1 MALKF
6 NLKKILVPTDFS
18 ARAMGALHY
27 AAAMAKHSDA
37 EIVLLHVVEQ
47 YEHNTD
53 LGQVIDL
60 TETLRKAIQDKLIEI
75 KNENMDLW
83 GIKISVEVASGKIYK
98 QIYRTLQNKD
108 IDLVVMGTHGS
119 SGIDSFEKFILGSN
133 AYRIVRMA
141 QCPVITV
148 RHARE
153 EVSFKKVVLP
163 LDTTKETKDKVA
175 SAIKI
180 ARVFGATIHLVG
192 VSSRFE
198 ELRLGAEKLQD
209 QLEDVAWSIQDAGVP
224 VVTEYLKSENVVKAI
239 NNYAKKIE
247 ADLIMIMTAEE
258 SAIAEFALGSS
269 ARKIITESHI
279 PVMSIKPGYQ

>member
-1 MALKF
+1 MPLKF

-37 EIVLLHVVEQ
+37 EIVLLHVVEH

-53 LGQVIDL
+53 LNQVIDL

-98 QIYRTLQNKD
+98 QIYKTLQKQD

-148 RHARE
+148 RHAKD
-153 EVSFKKVVLP
+153 EVSFKKIVLP
-163 LDTTKETKDKVA
+163 LDTTKETKDKIA

-192 VSSRFE
+192 VTSRFE
-198 ELRLGAEKLQD
+198 ELRLGAEKLQN
-209 QLEDVAWSIQDAGVP
+209 QLEDVAWSIQDAEVP
-224 VVTEYLKSENVVKAI
+224 VVSEYLKGDNVVKAI
-239 NNYAKKIE
+239 NKYAKQID

-269 ARKIITESHI
+269 ARKIVTESHV
-279 PVMSIKPGYQ
+279 PVMSIRPGYQ